1 MENKTYAVNEI
12 FHDIED
18 DPENVNMTIPPEIS
32 EKMGWVPGDVLKITV
47 ENSVMVITKVTDVKG
62 WSIRTRG

>member
-47 ENSVMVITKVTDVKG
+47 ENSVIVITKVTDVKG
-62 WSIRTRG
+62 

>member
-62 WSIRTRG
+62 

>member
-1 MENKTYAVNEI
+1 LENKTYAVNEI

-62 WSIRTRG
+62 

>member
-1 MENKTYAVNEI
+1 MNEI

-18 DPENVNMTIPPEIS
+18 DPENVNMTIPPEIC

-62 WSIRTRG
+62 

>member
-47 ENSVMVITKVTDVKG
+47 ENSVMVITKVTDVIG
-62 WSIRTRG
+62 